1 MSKTKNDKKLNSK
14 LVIAVVIIAVVIL
27 IAVLIFTKDGN
38 GGNKAV
44 APGNEA
50 QVATVEMN
58 KDFSESFLVMDQASI
73 ADTKDDVINDLGKPE
88 SEREVDS
95 LIPGVKAIELVYDG
109 GDTVIT
115 IQNGRVEKIEST
127 NSARTFTKGIKIGMS
142 KSEVEGLMPEGSK
155 IENKSVPED
164 SIVYSEVD
172 SEEYA
177 YAKYARFV
185 IDGGKVSKII
195 LSIGD

>member
-1 MSKTKNDKKLNSK
+1 MGKTSNDKKSNSK
-14 LVIAVVIIAVVIL
+14 LIIAVVIIAVVIL
-27 IAVLIFTKDGN
+27 LAVLIFTKDEN
-38 GGNKAV
+38 EGNKVV

-58 KDFSESFLVMDQASI
+58 KDFSASFLVMDQASI
-73 ADTKDDVINDLGKPE
+73 ADTKDDVINALGKPE
-88 SEREVDS
+88 SEREVED
-95 LIPGVKAIELVYDG
+95 LIPGITALELVYDG
-109 GDTVIT
+109 GKT
-115 IQNGRVEKIEST
+115 IVTIRNGRVEKIEST
-127 NSARTFTKGIKIGMS
+127 STDRTFTKGIKIGMS
-142 KSEVEGLMPEGSK
+142 KSELEGIMPEGSK

-185 IDGGKVSKII
+185 IDGGKVSKVI